1 MNERTNESL
10 SALMD
15 GETDELELRRL
26 LKQGEQEPQM
36 LDTWHRYQ
44 MIGALMRGEAVSSV
58 DLSKGIRQ
66 AIDGEPM
73 DDIQPLNPQAK
84 RATSWP
90 LLAASGAVAAS
101 VMLAVLVA
109 VNFQEQPSQA
119 SLVAKHQV
127 VPQVLNRFDN
137 DAANEESV
145 AVAET
150 TEVAS
155 LSPEEQQRLEQAQLK
170 LQEYVLQ
177 HSQELERNPQA
188 VPFTRTVKFNQE

>member
-26 LKQGEQEPQM
+26 LKQSEQEPQT
-36 LDTWHRYQ
+36 LETWHRYQ
-44 MIGALMRGEAVSSV
+44 MIGALMRGEAVSPV

-73 DDIQPLNPQAK
+73 DDIQPVKPQAK
-84 RATSWP
+84 RTTSWP
-90 LLAASGAVAAS
+90 FSGAVAAS

-109 VNFQEQPSQA
+109 VNFQDQPSVA
-119 SLVAKHQV
+119 PLVAKHQA
-127 VPQVLNRFDN
+127 VPQVLNRFDS
-137 DAANEESV
+137 DAANEEPV